1 MLKSTNKNHKIAKTK
16 DYIKKNNLL
25 FILFFSHSNVN
36 NLLNLKQNL
45 KILKF
50 KIMSSFRN
58 IVKKALKYSIY
69 LKFKALKSHT
79 LILISFKHP
88 LFNFFSNLNLLS
100 LNLLAI
106 KLNGKIYHRN
116 QFKNNYSL
124 SYTCSKFLLF
134 KFNSINLKKNSK

>member
-1 MLKSTNKNHKIAKTK
+1 MLKSPNKNYKSVKTK
-16 DYIKKNNLL
+16 SYIKKNNLL

-36 NLLNLKQNL
+36 NLLNLTQSL

-50 KIMSSFRN
+50 EIMPSFKN
-58 IVKKALKYSIY
+58 TIKKALKYSIY

-88 LFNFFSNLNLLS
+88 LFNFFSNWDLLS
-100 LNLLAI
+100 LNLLVI
-106 KLNGKIYHRN
+106 KLNGKVYHRN

-134 KFNSINLKKNSK
+134 KFSSINLKKNSK